1 MKISYEGQ
9 NVEVFWSVNTP
20 GLYYILSMDKI
31 SKEQFEELKFADALK
46 NCSYSDAVAIM
57 QASNKFKPCYFGF
70 TIMEEDL
77 PKVKPGN
84 KIKKK
89 SSPREVE
96 PLTTSLGDLL
106 KGISLT

>member
-1 MKISYEGQ
+1 MKITWEGK
-9 NVEVFWSVNTP
+9 NVDVFWSANTP
-20 GLYYILSMDKI
+20 GLYYILDHNKI

-46 NCSYSDAVAIM
+46 DCPLPDAVAIM
-57 QASNKFKPCYFGF
+57 QASEKFKECYFGF

-77 PKVKPGN
+77 PKVKQG

-89 SSPREVE
+89 SSLKEVE

>member
-1 MKISYEGQ
+1 MKMIWEGK
-9 NVEVFWSVNTP
+9 NVDVFWSVNTP
-20 GLYYILSMDKI
+20 GLYYILDHNKI

-46 NCSYSDAVAIM
+46 DCSLQDAVAIM
-57 QASNKFKPCYFGF
+57 QASKKFKKCYFGF

-77 PKVKPGN
+77 PKVEPIK

-89 SSPREVE
+89 SFPREVE

>member
-1 MKISYEGQ
+1 MKMTYEGQ
-9 NVEVFWSVNTP
+9 DVEVFWSVNTP
-20 GLYYILSMDKI
+20 GLYYIMDMTKI
-31 SKEQFEELKFADALK
+31 SQEQFEELKWADALK
-46 NCSYSDAVAIM
+46 DCSMSDAVAIM
-57 QASNKFKPCYFGF
+57 QASKKFKPCYFGF

-84 KIKKK
+84 KIEKKASLK
-89 SSPREVE
+89 EVE

>member
-1 MKISYEGQ
+1 MKLSWEGQ

-20 GLYYILSMDKI
+20 GLYYILDKNKI
-31 SKEQFEELKFADALK
+31 SQEQFEELKFADALK
-46 NCSYSDAVAIM
+46 DCSLQDADAIM
-57 QASNKFKPCYFGF
+57 RESKKFKTCWFGF

-77 PKVKPGN
+77 PKKKPN

-89 SSPREVE
+89 SHLREVE

>member
-1 MKISYEGQ
+1 MKITWEGK
-9 NVEVFWSVNTP
+9 NVDVFWSVNTP
-20 GLYYILSMDKI
+20 GLYYILDHNKI

-46 NCSYSDAVAIM
+46 DCPLPDAVAIM
-57 QASNKFKPCYFGF
+57 QASEKFKECYFGF

-77 PKVKPGN
+77 PKVKQG

-89 SSPREVE
+89 SSLKEVE

>member
-1 MKISYEGQ
+1 MKMTWEGK
-9 NVEVFWSVNTP
+9 NVDVFWSVNTP
-20 GLYYILSMDKI
+20 GLYYILDHNKI

-46 NCSYSDAVAIM
+46 DCSLQDAVAIM
-57 QASNKFKPCYFGF
+57 QASEKFKKCYFGF

-77 PKVKPGN
+77 PKVKQG

-89 SSPREVE
+89 SSLKEVE

>member
-1 MKISYEGQ
+1 MKISWKGQ

-20 GLYYILSMDKI
+20 GLYYILDHNKI

-46 NCSYSDAVAIM
+46 ECSYPDAEAIM
-57 QASNKFKPCYFGF
+57 QASGKFKQCYFGF
-70 TIMEEDL
+70 TITEEDL

-89 SSPREVE
+89 SSRKEVE

>member
-1 MKISYEGQ
+1 MKMTWKGRD
-9 NVEVFWSVNTP
+9 VDVFWSVNTP
-20 GLYYILSMDKI
+20 GLYYIMDMTKI
-31 SKEQFEELKFADALK
+31 SQEQFEELKFADALK
-46 NCSYSDAVAIM
+46 DCSIPDAVAIM

-77 PKVKPGN
+77 PKVEPIK

>member
-9 NVEVFWSVNTP
+9 DVEVFWSVNTP
-20 GLYYILSMDKI
+20 GLYYVLDKNKI
-31 SKEQFEELKFADALK
+31 SQEQFEELKFADALK
-46 NCSYSDAVAIM
+46 ECSYPDAEAIM
-57 QASNKFKPCYFGF
+57 QASGKFKQCYFGF

-77 PKVKPGN
+77 PKVKPN
-84 KIKKK
+84 KIEKK
-89 SSPREVE
+89 SSLKEVE

>member
-1 MKISYEGQ
+1 MRLTWEGK
-9 NVEVFWSVNTP
+9 NVDVFWSVNTP
-20 GLYYILSMDKI
+20 GLYYILDHNKI

-46 NCSYSDAVAIM
+46 DCPISDAVAIM

-77 PKVKPGN
+77 PKVEQIK

-89 SSPREVE
+89 FSPREVE

>member
-1 MKISYEGQ
+1 MKISYEGK
-9 NVEVFWSVNTP
+9 NVDVFWSVNTP
-20 GLYYILSMDKI
+20 GLYYILDHNKI

-46 NCSYSDAVAIM
+46 DCTLPDAVAIM
-57 QASNKFKPCYFGF
+57 QASKKFKACYFGF

-84 KIKKK
+84 KIEKKASLK
-89 SSPREVE
+89 EVE